1 MLIEYYIS
9 KLDRHSNDHNFTFST
24 ITPDSVV
31 FAPESDSDAFGTED
45 PRIAFRQAVCIIILL
60 LFDFTVEIWRWI
72 SIEKTKIFRQLV

>member
-1 MLIEYYIS
+1 LFNNANHNYIS

-45 PRIAFRQAVCIIILL
+45 PRIVFRQAVSTAFTFVL
-60 LFDFTVEIWRWI
+60 DFTVEI
-72 SIEKTKIFRQLV
+72 SCALDLD